1 MTCPREI
8 SKPIPKCCPYEEK
21 LVGDQNGETESCEID
36 STTSNYHMSIS
47 INGHIYTEE
56 ELKKEGKF
64 KHEEQKVIKK
74 AITRVCIKIGQNC
87 FVFLNFSLFY
97 LVNEKIQQKTKQ

>member
-8 SKPIPKCCPYEEK
+8 SKSIPKCCPYEEK

-64 KHEEQKVIKK
+64 KHEEQKVTKEGIPGYYQSMHKN
-74 AITRVCIKIGQNC
+74 RVKNDRI
-87 FVFLNFSLFY
+87 VLFF
-97 LVNEKIQQKTKQ
+97 

>member
-8 SKPIPKCCPYEEK
+8 SKSIPKCCPYEEK

-64 KHEEQKVIKK
+64 KHEEQKVIKEG
-74 AITRVCIKIGQNC
+74 ITRECMYKNRVKNDTNSFH
-87 FVFLNFSLFY
+87 FVLNFCSFIL
-97 LVNEKIQQKTKQ
+97 

>member
-1 MTCPREI
+1 
-8 SKPIPKCCPYEEK
+8 
-21 LVGDQNGETESCEID
+21 
-36 STTSNYHMSIS
+36 MSIS

-74 AITRVCIKIGQNC
+74 AITRVCIKIG
-87 FVFLNFSLFY
+87 
-97 LVNEKIQQKTKQ
+97 